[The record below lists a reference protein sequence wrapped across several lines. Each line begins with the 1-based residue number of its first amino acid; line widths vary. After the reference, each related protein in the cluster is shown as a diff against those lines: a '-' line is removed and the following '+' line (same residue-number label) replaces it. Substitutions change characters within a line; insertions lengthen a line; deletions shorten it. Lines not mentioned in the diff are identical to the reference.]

1 MHFIISEI
9 NEYIEKSNGNK
20 YLTLV
25 LTNESKDTKNYEELW
40 NKIVNL
46 IRSITKNSGNHDKMF
61 NENQV

>member
-9 NEYIEKSNGNK
+9 NGYIEKSNGNK

-25 LTNESKDTKNYEELW
+25 LTNESNDTKNYEELW

>member
-9 NEYIEKSNGNK
+9 NGYIEKSNGNK

-40 NKIVNL
+40 NKIVDL

>member
-9 NEYIEKSNGNK
+9 NGYIEKSNGNK

>member
-9 NEYIEKSNGNK
+9 NGYIEKSNGNK

-46 IRSITKNSGNHDKMF
+46 IRSITKNSGNHDKIF